1 MTTFEYISV
10 LLSIVVG
17 LALTRLLSGLS
28 RVVELQMRVTFSWP
42 QGAWAVNV
50 GLALVVFWGVTL
62 GGEMELNVWSFPS
75 FALLL
80 FYAVL
85 LYILAALIVPSEL
98 VEGTDLGAHFG
109 AVRPWF
115 FTVASLAALAALG
128 DTLLRAVFER
138 VRAFGP
144 LYSTLIVMCVVLGA
158 AGALIENRR
167 IQRLLPVCFFGLMMA
182 WMFSQ
187 FWTLG

>member
-1 MTTFEYISV
+1 MTTFEFISV

-50 GLALVVFWGVTL
+50 GLALVVFWWATL
-62 GGEMELNVWSFPS
+62 GGQMDLNVWSFPS

-80 FYAVL
+80 LYAVL
-85 LYILAALIVPSEL
+85 LYVLAALIVPTEL
-98 VEGTDLGAHFG
+98 VEGADLGAHFA

-115 FTVASLAALAALG
+115 FAVAALTALAELG
-128 DTLLRAVFER
+128 DTLLRGGFER

-144 LYSTLIVMCVVLGA
+144 LYSTLIVMCVVLGGT
-158 AGALIENRR
+158 GAFIKNRR
-167 IQRLLPVCFFGLMMA
+167 FQQLLPVVFFGFMMA
-182 WMFSQ
+182 WVFSQ